1 LAQGLDGSLQGRDR
15 PPRDSPPCPAGWAPV
30 RRRAH
35 GMPGSADY
43 YVTLGVPRSAND
55 AEIRKAYR
63 EQALLHHPDKN
74 PDRAE
79 EATRQFKLV
88 AEAYSVLKDPQ
99 KRAAYDAGG
108 LSSAGC
114 PGQTP
119 RDANINIEKARDL
132 FREVFG
138 AEFADAL
145 ATTVAPIAARAGQL
159 AAGAAPHVRA
169 AAVATA
175 LVSARGLSKAAEA
188 AGSSAAVRGGVG
200 AMLRWGTQEATA
212 TVTEMEERVALCQLR
227 VREEQ
232 FALASH
238 KDAVKQVHAE
248 RELEASRRS
257 WWQSAKDLATGSRR
271 DREEREDEALHQLSK
286 KLGKRVRQAKAE
298 HEAAQRELEFA
309 MRAQS
314 QARHEEE
321 EVQRDGVSLRHVVNA
336 GSHLFSRAVSFG
348 SLPRDEGHQLL
359 T

>member
-1 LAQGLDGSLQGRDR
+1 LAQGPKGSLRGARR
-15 PPRDSPPCPAGWAPV
+15 PPPHRARWAPA
-30 RRRAH
+30 RRCAH
-35 GMPGSADY
+35 GMSGSPDY
-43 YVTLGVPRSAND
+43 YGALGVPRSAND
-55 AEIRKAYR
+55 AEIRRAYR

-74 PDRAE
+74 PDRVE

-108 LSSAGC
+108 LSSAGG
-114 PGQTP
+114 PGQSP
-119 RDANINIEKARDL
+119 SDANINIEKARDL

-145 ATTVAPIAARAGQL
+145 AERVAPIAARAGQL
-159 AAGAAPHVRA
+159 AADAAPHVRA

-175 LVSARGLSKAAEA
+175 QVTASSLSKAAEA
-188 AGSSAAVRGGVG
+188 AGNSSAVRGGVG

-212 TVTEMEERVALCQLR
+212 AVTEMEERLALCELR

-232 FALASH
+232 YALASH
-238 KDAVKQVHAE
+238 KDAVRQVQAQ
-248 RELEASRRS
+248 RDLEASSRS
-257 WWQSAKDLATGSRR
+257 WWQSVKDLATGSRR

-286 KLGKRVRQAKAE
+286 KLARRVREVKAE
-298 HEAAQRELEFA
+298 QEHVRRELDSA
-309 MRAQS
+309 RVAQS

-321 EVQRDGVSLRHVVNA
+321 EVLREGVSLRHVVNA
-336 GSHLFSRAVSFG
+336 GSHLLSKTFSFSRDS
-348 SLPRDEGHQLL
+348 SRDDGHPFL